1 MKKNEAMKETMSVD
15 DDEKNTTVWE
25 KMDEATKEP
34 MSDKIK
40 LTRKHQYNVQNTS
53 NKFDS
58 LSMVNS
64 EIKIMSRTAELLL
77 DIVKF
82 KVARSVT
89 LER

>member
-15 DDEKNTTVWE
+15 EDVKNTTVWK

-53 NKFDS
+53 NKFAS

-64 EIKIMSRTAELLL
+64 EIKIMSRTAKLLL